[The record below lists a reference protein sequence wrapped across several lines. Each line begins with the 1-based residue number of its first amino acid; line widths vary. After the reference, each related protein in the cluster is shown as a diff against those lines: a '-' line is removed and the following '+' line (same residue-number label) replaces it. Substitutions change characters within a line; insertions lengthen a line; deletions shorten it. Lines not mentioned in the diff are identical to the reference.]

1 MEQEFC
7 TTRIDWVEGSN
18 QSVWIFLS
26 KFDTRKEHWK
36 MSVQGKQ
43 CCSEWKQCLRKTIY
57 NRESKSLAFIIQ
69 LYRCYDEHEAS
80 SSCDITVYLSS
91 LLYSEDVLGGKVHTR
106 WVHSCEH
113 EKLQPLHC

>member
-7 TTRIDWVEGSN
+7 TTKIDWVEGSN

-43 CCSEWKQCLRKTIY
+43 CCSEWL
-57 NRESKSLAFIIQ
+57 
-69 LYRCYDEHEAS
+69 D
-80 SSCDITVYLSS
+80 
-91 LLYSEDVLGGKVHTR
+91 
-106 WVHSCEH
+106 
-113 EKLQPLHC
+113 